1 MNFASRTV
9 LAICLLLHFEDHYV
23 LAGGDNAAAAAEPA
37 DYGVDVS
44 FPIHYYLDAKKAPVG
59 KLRYEKMMQ
68 GCYDIY
74 SKRECDATERARLQM
89 NRDQPP
95 HQHNYTDIG
104 FKKLKC
110 PQTAWEPLLEW
121 FERNKDNV
129 KPENWPRGNTYVNH
143 WDSKT
148 SMVSLEDRQLRGGQD
163 LKSLVWETVKPIL
176 EEWTGHQLEP
186 TSMYGVRVYNSGA
199 MLSTHVDRL
208 PLVSSCIIQVAQ
220 DVDEPWPIEV
230 YSHAGKAYNVTMQP
244 GDMVLYESHTVM
256 HGRPFPL
263 VGRSYA
269 NLFVHF
275 QPVDHSKM
283 NLVDAEEQETAR
295 IAMNKLNK
303 AKSSSSLLGMLIPSM
318 RAKNVGGHEQD
329 NHDEDHVKL
338 HLAAIDS
345 EELLAAALGKK
356 DPHEALRLKVDASV
370 ADAAAEA
377 AAKSA
382 AEAAAKTEALKE
394 IIAKRKLP
402 VRAPSDSRFHR
413 SFTPV
418 AARDRSGPEHL
429 HGIDETHLEQ
439 ERAMMKEAANEIADA
454 VGSKNTAMEGA
465 IRDAASDGDFDQ
477 LKRLLDTQ
485 HIHLIHNKDENEWQL
500 LHEAVRSGSLD
511 TVKLLI
517 DLGADTSEKVLSGGA
532 AMWIA
537 KHYLEE
543 DHPVTKYLKE
553 IGAPDEDV
561 EL

>member
-1 MNFASRTV
+1 
-9 LAICLLLHFEDHYV
+9 
-23 LAGGDNAAAAAEPA
+23 AEPA

-318 RAKNVGGHEQD
+318 RAKN
-329 NHDEDHVKL
+329 
-338 HLAAIDS
+338 
-345 EELLAAALGKK
+345 
-356 DPHEALRLKVDASV
+356 
-370 ADAAAEA
+370 
-377 AAKSA
+377 
-382 AEAAAKTEALKE
+382 
-394 IIAKRKLP
+394 
-402 VRAPSDSRFHR
+402 
-413 SFTPV
+413 
-418 AARDRSGPEHL
+418 
-429 HGIDETHLEQ
+429 
-439 ERAMMKEAANEIADA
+439 
-454 VGSKNTAMEGA
+454 GA

-553 IGAPDEDV
+553 
-561 EL
+561 